1 MKKITFIIIIASLT
15 ISCKKSVIRPHISGY
30 VLDSISNKAIPGV
43 IIKYSGEN
51 REEKTQT
58 DDSGKYTFTM
68 IKEGY
73 NVISLEG
80 RSREY
85 LLEFSKPGYSNY
97 KLVGGTRHGFT
108 TGTKK
113 VDTIK
118 LKSTH

>member
-1 MKKITFIIIIASLT
+1 M
-15 ISCKKSVIRPHISGY
+15 RPHISGY
-30 VLDSISNKAIPGV
+30 VLDSISNKAIPNV
-43 IIKYSGEN
+43 IVKYSGES
-51 REEKTQT
+51 REEKTKT

-85 LLEFSKPGYSNY
+85 LLEFSKLGYSNY
-97 KLVGGTRHGFT
+97 KLVDGTRHGFT